1 MSTQVLLDQSLDM
14 LLPAIRMRR
23 AEIEQARRLPRDLV
37 DELCATGIFSL
48 AVPRAIGGREGS
60 PFAIMRAIETI
71 AAADGSTGWCAM
83 VGVANNASA
92 GYMPEAG
99 AREVYADP
107 LRPTAGIAA
116 PAGQAVRVP
125 GGVRV
130 SGRWPFASGITHCEW
145 LWAGCMV
152 LENGQPRMTPHGPE
166 IIHVC
171 IPVAQVE
178 VHDTWYVSGL
188 SGTGSHDFSVR
199 DVFVPEHRIFLLLDP
214 AGHRPEPLFQL
225 PALAWFVSQLACVSL
240 GIARGALDDLLE
252 IAQQKVPTMYQDVL
266 AERPATQL
274 RVARAETRLAA
285 ARALLYESVQA
296 LWDARR
302 DGVDPTARQIAL
314 NRAASIQ
321 AVETGAEVART
332 ANTLAGG
339 SAIFVNAQLQRH
351 MRDAEV
357 ITHHFTVAPHVW
369 EDVGRVVLGRAPAAA
384 VF

>member
-48 AVPRAIGGREGS
+48 AVPRAIGGRESS
-60 PFAIMRAIETI
+60 PFDIMRAIETI

>member
-23 AEIEQARRLPRDLV
+23 AAIEQARRLPRDLV

-60 PFAIMRAIETI
+60 PFDIMRAIETI

-296 LWDARR
+296 LWDAMR

>member
-60 PFAIMRAIETI
+60 PFDIMRAIETI